1 MPRPTDTLH
10 IYPDFSQN
18 AKAVGGHL
26 IIARIINNKPVKLN
40 GGYYSARLSDS
51 QIRLSPCEKETLGIK
66 LNVEHFRPF
75 ITESKNTTII
85 HPDNM
90 ISVHAWNRLKRGII
104 STSSKVAAFLSML
117 SENNIDI
124 IHCPGL
130 STKVADYGSR
140 NPPTCTEKRCQIC
153 AYITEQCII
162 GEHCKVN
169 SVSIQDILSGKFR
182 PPLAEK
188 SAWLQIQK
196 DDDTHNRLFNLITS
210 GGLQPEKKLRG
221 HTDLKLLYNMYKK
234 GLLKIDS
241 SGLIVIKHVA
251 PLTGQEFD
259 AISVPRHIYPAIIQS
274 LHVKLCHPSRS
285 QMSKLAQRYFH
296 SVGSTTTVDDIH
308 KACQTCTSL
317 SQIKI
322 PAQSFSTTKVSSF
335 GSSFSADVMVSE
347 GQRIFLCSKKLS
359 QYTYS
364 KFIPDERTDTL
375 REAILDSVI
384 HLIPSTGTVIQVDA
398 APSFQS
404 IANSFISLQSDDVL
418 SANNISLDIGRIHN
432 PNKNPIAE
440 NAVKEFRKEILRLK
454 PRGGPISETER
465 VLITRNMNSRIRNR
479 GFSAKEILLWH
490 ELANNTPSDIND
502 RSLFDFQYNLRTKT
516 NSRREREEYI
526 ISDIKQE
533 QGFNWTFVH
542 RSESNL

>member
-1 MPRPTDTLH
+1 
-10 IYPDFSQN
+10 
-18 AKAVGGHL
+18 
-26 IIARIINNKPVKLN
+26 
-40 GGYYSARLSDS
+40 
-51 QIRLSPCEKETLGIK
+51 
-66 LNVEHFRPF
+66 
-75 ITESKNTTII
+75 
-85 HPDNM
+85 
-90 ISVHAWNRLKRGII
+90 
-104 STSSKVAAFLSML
+104 
-117 SENNIDI
+117 
-124 IHCPGL
+124 
-130 STKVADYGSR
+130 
-140 NPPTCTEKRCQIC
+140 
-153 AYITEQCII
+153 
-162 GEHCKVN
+162 
-169 SVSIQDILSGKFR
+169 
-182 PPLAEK
+182 
-188 SAWLQIQK
+188 
-196 DDDTHNRLFNLITS
+196 
-210 GGLQPEKKLRG
+210 
-221 HTDLKLLYNMYKK
+221 MYKK

-384 HLIPSTGTVIQVDA
+384 HLISSTGTVIQVDA

-404 IANSFISLQSDDVL
+404 IANSFISLQSDDVP

-432 PNKNPIAE
+432 PNKNSIAE

-465 VLITRNMNSRIRNR
+465 VLII
-479 GFSAKEILLWH
+479 
-490 ELANNTPSDIND
+490 
-502 RSLFDFQYNLRTKT
+502 
-516 NSRREREEYI
+516 
-526 ISDIKQE
+526 
-533 QGFNWTFVH
+533 
-542 RSESNL
+542 